1 MSRIAL
7 TSRDMRMKQAQR
19 RYVPLLSVV
28 VACMLSLLP
37 IVMSTPVIP
46 EVAFLTLIAWRLLR
60 PELWSAR
67 TALPLGALNDLIAG
81 HPFGQSIAL
90 WSIAFLALDLVDSR
104 TLYRDFL
111 MDWLLASALI
121 IFYTFGDWYI
131 GHLMGNTAN
140 FSIMLPQ
147 AAVAVLVY
155 PIVARIVTALD
166 RWRLA
171 R

>member
-1 MSRIAL
+1 VSRIAL
-7 TSRDMRMKQAQR
+7 TSRDLRMKQAQR

-28 VACMLSLLP
+28 IACLFALLP

-46 EVAFLTLIAWRLLR
+46 DFAFLTLIGWRLLR

-67 TALPLGALNDLIAG
+67 TALPLGAFNDLVSG

-131 GHLMGNTAN
+131 GRLMGNTAN

-147 AAVAVLVY
+147 AAVAVLAY
-155 PIVARIVTALD
+155 PIVARTVTGLD